1 MSTNP
6 YIQAAE
12 ELRDN
17 SGQWRVYESD
27 GNCVVQAGPGGG
39 KTKTITIKI
48 ARLLSETLRR
58 PRRLACITYSN
69 ACVGELRARLKKLG
83 VAEDDRLLL
92 STVHSFCL
100 SELALPFERLASLK
114 VPEPLA
120 VASPSR

>member
-69 ACVGELRARLKKLG
+69 MLRS
-83 VAEDDRLLL
+83 VAYIGNKQCC
-92 STVHSFCL
+92 FWGY
-100 SELALPFERLASLK
+100 A
-114 VPEPLA
+114 
-120 VASPSR
+120 